1 MELNRTDWSGF
12 YAPTLDD
19 IEALASA
26 ALRDLPEPFAS
37 LAADVTCLVAE
48 FAEDEILA
56 GFGMESPFELMG
68 LFTGIGLTEDGAV
81 PQTGQMPNTVFLY
94 RRAILDYWA
103 EHDDNTLGEIVTHVL
118 IHELGHHFGF
128 SDEDMEALE
137 AKADADG
144 IEAFPRR

>member
-1 MELNRTDWSGF
+1 MAVSKTDWSGL

-19 IEALASA
+19 FEAMASQALAE
-26 ALRDLPEPFAS
+26 LPEPFKS
-37 LAADVTCLVAE
+37 LAADVTCSVAE
-48 FAEDEILA
+48 FAEDDVLE

-68 LFTGIGLTEDGAV
+68 LFQGIGLTEDGAV

-103 EHDDNTLGEIVTHVL
+103 EHDENTLGEIITHVL

-128 SDEDMEALE
+128 SDEDMEEIE
-137 AKADADG
+137 ARADAED
-144 IEAFPRR
+144 

>member
-1 MELNRTDWSGF
+1 MGISHDDWQNR
-12 YAPTLDD
+12 YAPSLDD
-19 IEALASA
+19 LEALASH
-26 ALRDLPEPFAS
+26 ALANLPEPFKS
-37 LAADVTCLVAE
+37 LAADVTCSVADH
-48 FAEDEILA
+48 AEDDILE

-81 PQTGQMPNTVFLY
+81 PQTGQLPNTVFLY

-137 AKADADG
+137 AAADAEEG
-144 IEAFPRR
+144 L

>member
-1 MELNRTDWSGF
+1 VEVKNTDWSGL

-19 IEALASA
+19 FEALASN
-26 ALRDLPEPFAS
+26 ALANLPEPFKS
-37 LAADVTCLVAE
+37 LAADVTCSVAE
-48 FAEDEILA
+48 FAEDDILEH
-56 GFGMESPFELMG
+56 FKMESPFELMG

-103 EHDDNTLGEIVTHVL
+103 ENDDNTLGEVVTHVL

-128 SDEDMEALE
+128 SDDDMEAIE
-137 AKADADG
+137 ARADAED
-144 IEAFPRR
+144 

>member
-1 MELNRTDWSGF
+1 MELKTTDWSGLH
-12 YAPTLDD
+12 APTLDD
-19 IEALASA
+19 IEAMASKALAE
-26 ALRDLPEPFAS
+26 LPEPFKS
-37 LAADVTCLVAE
+37 LAADVTCSVAE
-48 FAEDEILA
+48 FAEDDILE

-68 LFTGIGLTEDGAV
+68 LFSGIGLTEDGAV
-81 PQTGQMPNTVFLY
+81 PQTGQLPNTVYLY

-137 AKADADG
+137 AAADA
-144 IEAFPRR
+144 EERL

>member
-1 MELNRTDWSGF
+1 VEVKATDWSGF

-19 IEALASA
+19 FEALASH
-26 ALRDLPEPFAS
+26 ALANLPEPFKS
-37 LAADVTCLVAE
+37 LAADVTCSVAE
-48 FAEDEILA
+48 FAEDDILEH
-56 GFGMESPFELMG
+56 FEMESPFELMG

-103 EHDDNTLGEIVTHVL
+103 ENDDNTLGEVVTHVL

-128 SDEDMEALE
+128 SDEDMEEIE
-137 AKADADG
+137 ARADAED
-144 IEAFPRR
+144 

>member
-1 MELNRTDWSGF
+1 MAVKTTDWSGR

-19 IEALASA
+19 FEALASA
-26 ALRDLPEPFAS
+26 ALAALPEPFAS
-37 LAADVTCLVAE
+37 LAADVTCSVAE
-48 FAEDEILA
+48 FAEDDVLK

-68 LFTGIGLTEDGAV
+68 LFSGIGLTEDGAV
-81 PQTGQMPNTVFLY
+81 PQTGQLPNTVYLY

-103 EHDDNTLGEIVTHVL
+103 ENDDNTLGEIVTHVL

-137 AKADADG
+137 AAADAAG
-144 IEAFPRR
+144 IEAFPRT

>member
-1 MELNRTDWSGF
+1 VAVSTTNWSGL

-19 IEALASA
+19 FEAMAAKALAE
-26 ALRDLPEPFAS
+26 LPEPFKS
-37 LAADVTCLVAE
+37 LAADVTCSVAE
-48 FAEDEILA
+48 FAEDDVLE

-68 LFTGIGLTEDGAV
+68 LFVGIGLTEDGAV

-103 EHDDNTLGEIVTHVL
+103 ENDGNTLGEILTHVL

-128 SDEDMEALE
+128 SDDEMEEIE
-137 AKADADG
+137 ARADA
-144 IEAFPRR
+144 EER

>member
-1 MELNRTDWSGF
+1 VTKTDWSGL

-37 LAADVTCLVAE
+37 LAADVTCSVAE
-48 FAEDEILA
+48 FAEDDVLEGL
-56 GFGMESPFELMG
+56 GMESPFELMG
-68 LFTGIGLTEDGAV
+68 LFSGVGMTEDGAV
-81 PQTGQMPNTVFLY
+81 PQTGQMPNTVYLY

-103 EHDDNTLGEIVTHVL
+103 ENDDNTLGEIVTHVL

-137 AKADADG
+137 AAADAAG
-144 IEAFPRR
+144 IEAFPKS